1 MRYGYFD
8 DDRREYVI
16 TRPDTPVPWI
26 NYLGTDGHFGTVS
39 NTAGGFSWHLDAR
52 LRRLTRYRYNNVPGD
67 AGGRYLYLRDDAT
80 GEFWSPSW
88 QPTRTPLD
96 SYECRHGLSYT
107 TISSARAG
115 ISASTTYFVPR
126 GENLEVW
133 QAAVTNNRETAA
145 ELSLFS
151 SVEFALW
158 DAQDDT
164 TNFQRNYSTGEVEVA
179 DGVIYHKTEYRERR
193 DHFAY
198 FACSEPLA
206 GFDTQRE
213 AFLGPYRGFHEPAGV
228 ERGELSNSIAHGWSP
243 HGAHHVKLTLEPGET
258 REVIFLL
265 GYWENPRDAK
275 FESPGVVNKS
285 FVKPVIA
292 HWLDRRTV
300 REGLADLSAYWE
312 DMLGVLVADTP
323 DTDSNRMVSIWNAY
337 QCLVTFNM
345 SRSVSS
351 YETGISRG
359 MGFRDSCQDL
369 LGAVQLVP
377 ERSRERILDIA
388 ATQFASGGA
397 YHQYQPLTKTGNDAI
412 GSGFND
418 DPLWLVLAVA
428 AYLKETGDA
437 TILDEPVKFSDGGG
451 TTLYGHLERSV
462 RYTLDRT
469 GPHGLPLIGR
479 ADWNDC
485 LNLNCFSETPGESF
499 QTTENQS
506 GGVAE
511 SVFIAGLF
519 TLAARELAGIAAL
532 TGRFTEAEAY
542 RADAEKM
549 AAVTAEH
556 GWDGD
561 WFLRAYDFYGNPVGS
576 AKNPEGQI
584 FLEPQG
590 MCIMAGI
597 GLSAA
602 EPQPQVL
609 VRGGPAGD
617 YGSLLTARAETAS
630 VSRTATADSGATLA
644 ERALASVRERLA
656 TPHGVML
663 LQPAFTTYHVELG
676 EISSYPPGYKEN
688 ASVFCHTNPWVMIA
702 AAMTGDGDA
711 AFDYYRRINPSAR
724 ESLGEVH
731 RCEPYVYAQMI
742 AGRDAP
748 THGEAKNSWLTG
760 TAAWNFVAITQ
771 WILGIRPELTGLRVD
786 PVIPSAWPGY
796 TATRR
801 FRGATYEIT
810 VRRAATLASGLAEGA
825 GTRVNGEQIAGSLLP
840 LAAPGESVAVEV
852 VLPAP

>member
-39 NTAGGFSWHLDAR
+39 NTAGGYSWHLDAR

-67 AGGRYLYLRDDAT
+67 TGGRYLYLRDDAS
-80 GEFWSPSW
+80 GEYWSPSW
-88 QPTRTPLD
+88 QPTRTALD

-107 TISSARAG
+107 AIRSSRGG
-115 ISASTTYFVPR
+115 IAAKTVYFVPR

-133 QAAVTNNRETAA
+133 RTAVTNDRETTA

-158 DAQDDT
+158 DAQDDA
-164 TNFQRNYSTGEVEVA
+164 TNYQRNYSTGEVEVA

-213 AFLGPYRGFHEPAGV
+213 AFLGPYRGFHEPLGV
-228 ERGELSNSIAHGWSP
+228 ERGALSDSVAHGWSP
-243 HGAHHVKLTLEPGET
+243 HGAHHVRLTLEPGET

-275 FESPGVVNKS
+275 FEAAGVINKAT
-285 FVKPVIA
+285 VRPVIDR
-292 HWLDRRTV
+292 WLDPRTV
-300 REGLADLSAYWE
+300 RNAFADLSAYW
-312 DMLGVLVADTP
+312 DGMLGVLRVNTP
-323 DTDSNRMVSIWNAY
+323 DADSNRMVSIWNAY
-337 QCLVTFNM
+337 QCLVTFNL

-369 LGAVQLVP
+369 LGAVQLAP
-377 ERSRERILDIA
+377 ERARERILDLA
-388 ATQFASGGA
+388 ATQFASGGT

-418 DPLWLVLAVA
+418 DPLWLVLGVA

-437 TILDEPVKFSDGGG
+437 SILDEPVKFSDAGE

-462 RYTLDRT
+462 QYTLDRI

-499 QTTENQS
+499 QITENQP

-532 TGRFTEAEAY
+532 AGRDADAETY

-556 GWDGD
+556 GWDGE
-561 WFLRAYDFYGNPVGS
+561 WFLRAYDHFGNPVGS
-576 AKNPEGQI
+576 GKNAEAQI

-590 MCIMAGI
+590 MCVMAGI
-597 GLSAA
+597 GLTEAA
-602 EPQPQVL
+602 EP
-609 VRGGPAGD
+609 
-617 YGSLLTARAETAS
+617 AS
-630 VSRTATADSGATLA
+630 GTLA
-644 ERALASVRERLA
+644 ERALSSVRERL
-656 TPHGVML
+656 
-663 LQPAFTTYHVELG
+663 
-676 EISSYPPGYKEN
+676 
-688 ASVFCHTNPWVMIA
+688 
-702 AAMTGDGDA
+702 
-711 AFDYYRRINPSAR
+711 
-724 ESLGEVH
+724 
-731 RCEPYVYAQMI
+731 
-742 AGRDAP
+742 
-748 THGEAKNSWLTG
+748 
-760 TAAWNFVAITQ
+760 
-771 WILGIRPELTGLRVD
+771 
-786 PVIPSAWPGY
+786 
-796 TATRR
+796 
-801 FRGATYEIT
+801 
-810 VRRAATLASGLAEGA
+810 
-825 GTRVNGEQIAGSLLP
+825 
-840 LAAPGESVAVEV
+840 
-852 VLPAP
+852 

>member
-67 AGGRYLYLRDDAT
+67 VGGRYLYLRDDAT
-80 GEFWSPSW
+80 GAFWSPSW

-96 SYECRHGLSYT
+96 EYECRHGLSYT
-107 TISSARAG
+107 TIRSARAG
-115 ISASTTYFVPR
+115 IAAKTTYFVPR

-133 QAAVTNNRETAA
+133 RTTVTNDRETTAQ
-145 ELSLFS
+145 LSLFS

-164 TNFQRNYSTGEVEVA
+164 TNFQRNYSTGEVEVV

-206 GFDTQRE
+206 GFETQRE
-213 AFLGPYRGFHEPAGV
+213 AFLGPYRGFHEPVGV
-228 ERGELSNSIAHGWSP
+228 ERGKLTDSVAHGWSP
-243 HGAHHVKLTLEPGET
+243 HGAHHVRLTLEPGET

-275 FESPGVVNKS
+275 FESPGVINKS
-285 FVKPVIA
+285 LVRPVIK
-292 HWLDRRTV
+292 HWLDPQAV
-300 REGLADLSAYWE
+300 REGFTDLKAYWE
-312 DMLGVLVADTP
+312 SMLGVLVADTP
-323 DTDSNRMVSIWNAY
+323 DTDSNRMVSVWNAY

-451 TTLYGHLERSV
+451 ASLYGHLERSIQ
-462 RYTLDRT
+462 YTLDRI

-532 TGRFTEAEAY
+532 TGHAAAAEAY

-549 AAVTAEH
+549 AAATAEH
-556 GWDGD
+556 GWDGE
-561 WFLRAYDFYGNPVGS
+561 WFLRAYDFYGNPVGT

-584 FLEPQG
+584 FIEPQG
-590 MCIMAGI
+590 MCVMGGI
-597 GLSAA
+597 GLPDPRADPAA
-602 EPQPQVL
+602 L
-609 VRGGPAGD
+609 GPA
-617 YGSLLTARAETAS
+617 SLA
-630 VSRTATADSGATLA
+630 G
-644 ERALASVRERLA
+644 RALASVKERLA
-656 TPHGVML
+656 TPHGIML
-663 LQPAFTTYHVELG
+663 LQPAFTTYHMELG

-711 AFDYYRRINPSAR
+711 AFDYYKRINPSAR
-724 ESLGEVH
+724 ESIGDVH

-748 THGEAKNSWLTG
+748 TQGEAKNSWLTG
-760 TAAWNFVAITQ
+760 TAAWNYVAITQ
-771 WILGIRPELTGLRVD
+771 WILGIRPELDGLRID
-786 PVIPSAWPGY
+786 PVLPSGWPGF

-801 FRGATYEIT
+801 FRGATYQLS
-810 VRRAATLASGLAEGA
+810 VRRAGTLDSGAAEGA
-825 GTRVNGEQIAGSLLP
+825 GLVVDGQRVAGTLLP
-840 LAAPGESVAVEV
+840 LAPAGETVQVEV
-852 VLPAP
+852 ILPG